1 MKADM
6 IDKQKLK
13 KLVAGGE
20 TPAVISALLK
30 HAKAKGLKELENVL
44 LMMQARLEQNEG
56 EARQGTITREAADT
70 LRNQVNAAILHLLDQ
85 DLEKDV
91 DMGQLVSAVN
101 PKPTKR
107 NWWLPLALAG
117 IMVIYIIAKDVMNS
131 KPFGLTVFVHGPEG
145 VEQRLLRSEGKVVL
159 HIGQDQ
165 REASI
170 NEKGEADF
178 KEIPAK
184 FRGKT
189 ARILIDHPQPYQ
201 STHPDSMYLLLPGRP
216 VYLEVSLRNT
226 DRLFGRVFDFDS
238 GNPLAGVTVSIRNVK
253 TLSDENGYFELKI
266 PRDLQAKFQ
275 HVAFHKPGYVF
286 SEMDSVPVHTRQ
298 ELKVALHREQ

>member
-1 MKADM
+1 M

-201 STHPDSMYLLLPGRP
+201 STHPDSMYLLLPSRP

-226 DRLFGRVFDFDS
+226 DKIFGRVFDFDS
-238 GNPLAGVTVSIRNVK
+238 GDPLSDVTVSIRNVK
-253 TLSDENGYFELKI
+253 TSSDENGYFELKI
-266 PRDLQAKFQ
+266 PAGLQAKFQ
-275 HVAFHKPGYVF
+275 NVAFQKAGYQF

-298 ELKVALHREQ
+298 ELQVALHRKR

>member
-131 KPFGLTVFVHGPEG
+131 KPFGLTVFVHGPIEII
-145 VEQRLLRSEGKVVL
+145 VVVVVVVVIVVVVVVL
-159 HIGQDQ
+159 
-165 REASI
+165 
-170 NEKGEADF
+170 
-178 KEIPAK
+178 
-184 FRGKT
+184 
-189 ARILIDHPQPYQ
+189 
-201 STHPDSMYLLLPGRP
+201 LLSSVLC
-216 VYLEVSLRNT
+216 
-226 DRLFGRVFDFDS
+226 LFF
-238 GNPLAGVTVSIRNVK
+238 
-253 TLSDENGYFELKI
+253 
-266 PRDLQAKFQ
+266 
-275 HVAFHKPGYVF
+275 FHMCCY
-286 SEMDSVPVHTRQ
+286 
-298 ELKVALHREQ
+298 A